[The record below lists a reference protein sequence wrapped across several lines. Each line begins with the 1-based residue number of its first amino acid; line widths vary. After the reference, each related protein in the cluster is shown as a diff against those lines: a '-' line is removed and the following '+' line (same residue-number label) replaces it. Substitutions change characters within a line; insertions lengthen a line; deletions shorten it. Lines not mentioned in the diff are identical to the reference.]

1 MKDFM
6 IGKTVQDNNMFIGTP
21 ENGHINLCG
30 KSGVGKS
37 TAMLKLLM
45 EAIKNGYLAVIL
57 NWRNSFSEKVLN
69 SEMRTVYEKQRR
81 LISAADDGISIPLFT
96 PFYSGV
102 GKEEPRSL
110 MINRISNMLS
120 QSANLSDAQK
130 RKVREAVDTIVELN
144 AYSEYGIKALEE
156 LLQSEGS
163 SADKAIDK
171 LSPFLTTNL
180 LRDGNFFCSKD
191 QIIEIDLNDFELYD
205 QKVIVEFLLSWL
217 FQYGQKGGFRERGLV
232 IYIDEAQNLSY
243 KPDSPMYLLLNES
256 RKHNIRVFMA
266 APSFTA
272 GGKRGMNI
280 ATMCGTSLFFKPLPS
295 DLEKTAR
302 IIDPDN
308 KTSCV
313 QCLSDLKI
321 GECLATGSFVIND
334 ETINKPTKLIEV
346 GT

>member
-180 LRDGNFFCSKD
+180 LRDGNFFRSED

-217 FQYGQKGGFRERGLV
+217 F
-232 IYIDEAQNLSY
+232 
-243 KPDSPMYLLLNES
+243 
-256 RKHNIRVFMA
+256 
-266 APSFTA
+266 
-272 GGKRGMNI
+272 
-280 ATMCGTSLFFKPLPS
+280 
-295 DLEKTAR
+295 
-302 IIDPDN
+302 
-308 KTSCV
+308 
-313 QCLSDLKI
+313 
-321 GECLATGSFVIND
+321 
-334 ETINKPTKLIEV
+334 
-346 GT
+346 

>member
-1 MKDFM
+1 MKASI
-6 IGKTVQDNNMFIGTP
+6 IGKSAYGNDVYLETP
-21 ENGHINLCG
+21 ENLHMCALGT
-30 KSGVGKS
+30 SGAGKS
-37 TAMLKLLM
+37 TAVFGLLLKAVNSGM
-45 EAIKNGYLAVIL
+45 RAIVFNWHSCISTDFLTSELGKSYRSKTRVI
-57 NWRNSFSEKVLN
+57 K
-69 SEMRTVYEKQRR
+69 
-81 LISAADDGISIPLFT
+81 AASGGITLPLFT
-96 PFYSGV
+96 PWIDDV
-102 GKEEPRSL
+102 GGEESEL
-110 MINRISNMLS
+110 LFASRISNMLS

-180 LRDGNFFCSKD
+180 LRDGNFFRSED
-191 QIIEIDLNDFELYD
+191 QVVEIDLNDFELYD

-217 FQYGQKGGFRERGLV
+217 FQYGQKGGFRDRGLV

-243 KPDSPMYLLLNES
+243 KPDSPIYFLLNES

-321 GECLATGSFVIND
+321 GE
-334 ETINKPTKLIEV
+334 
-346 GT
+346 